1 MAGLAIHLI
10 VIGNRLVLDTSGFSP
25 TPHRAC
31 DFHRTR
37 RSIVSKTTESMTIYH
52 FEKAFVCNLYGCE
65 ARFQTQF
72 VDFCKLFLIQIT
84 DHQVGFNGLWV
95 YRIYKIKSIFAQQNK
110 ICVPI
115 AAIS

>member
-1 MAGLAIHLI
+1 MAAPAIPLI

-25 TPHRAC
+25 TPHRAS

-37 RSIVSKTTESMTIYH
+37 RSTVSKTTESITIYH
-52 FEKAFVCNLYGCE
+52 FEKAFVYGLYSCK

-84 DHQVGFNGLWV
+84 DYQVIFNGLWV
-95 YRIYKIKSIFAQQNK
+95 YSINKVIGVFAQ
-110 ICVPI
+110 
-115 AAIS
+115 